1 MPTRVCPVCPISLKN
16 LNKHKVC
23 INRQIQTY
31 SSNWFLSTLTE
42 FWSHINKD
50 SPFLLYFFFDWL
62 PSLLTLASALNK
74 NLAPGIGL
82 SSVNLLLLLDLPLN
96 FWLLWQP
103 GFQLE
108 SSYSCTA
115 LCSLLPGINYL
126 QMFRREISCAVS
138 EISQSSPSIWSLDLS
153 SPGFCIHRF
162 LKYLNWFLSQS
173 PVILSSSVWHQ
184 ALHDRQ

>member
-1 MPTRVCPVCPISLKN
+1 MYQQTNTDLIFKLVSQYFNWILVSYKQGLSILT
-16 LNKHKVC
+16 LNYV
-23 INRQIQTY
+23 
-31 SSNWFLSTLTE
+31 S
-42 FWSHINKD
+42 
-50 SPFLLYFFFDWL
+50 DWL
-62 PSLLTLASALNK
+62 LSLLTLASALNK
-74 NLAPGIGL
+74 NLAPGFGL

-126 QMFRREISCAVS
+126 QMFWREILCAVS
-138 EISQSSPSIWSLDLS
+138 EISLSSPSIWSLGLS